1 MKEFVAIY
9 SWNSELVEDL
19 PLKEGTEVVVLEQ
32 HAHGWWMGLTK
43 TMPPRK
49 GFFPKIYVRSV
60 DDKETLAE
68 PVSPRGNA
76 RPFSLNTIEAF
87 DALVDNGFAIEDLVS
102 TNPEGALVAATSRV
116 SLTLSALIWDGANI
130 EAHIYAEGPLTF
142 TVGASQVPVGLE
154 QGVIG
159 LKVGDKAN
167 IISSPLLSYGDA
179 GLPPSIPPNVHLVFS
194 IEITNVQPAGETIQ
208 PAEGNS
214 LFLVNGVSPRVP
226 SSQANSALAKKVKA
240 IVLVPGKEKASDGTT
255 EITDD
260 MLAQAAAGMG
270 VN

>member
-1 MKEFVAIY
+1 M
-9 SWNSELVEDL
+9 
-19 PLKEGTEVVVLEQ
+19 VLEQ

-49 GFFPKIYVRSV
+49 GFFPKLYVRPI
-60 DDKETLAE
+60 DDKEVITE
-68 PVSPRGNA
+68 PVSLGSNV

-102 TNPEGALVAATSRV
+102 SNAAGALVTDASRV
-116 SLTLSALIWDGANI
+116 TLTLTALFWDGANI
-130 EAHIYAEGPLTF
+130 QAHVYAEGPLTF
-142 TVGASQVPVGLE
+142 TIGAGQVPVGLE
-154 QGVIG
+154 EGIVG

-179 GLPPSIPPNVHLVFS
+179 GLPPNIPPNVHLVFS
-194 IEITNVQPAGETIQ
+194 IEIVSVATSDTTIL
-208 PAEGNS
+208 PAEGNP
-214 LFLVNGVSPRVP
+214 LFLANGVSARVP
-226 SSQANSALAKKVKA
+226 NSASNSILARKVKA
-240 IVLVPGKEKASDGTT
+240 VVLVPGKEKPSDGTT